1 MNNMK
6 KILITVICL
15 SMLLL
20 MKTTRGQ
27 DIHFSQFTQVMANYN
42 PAFNGQFE
50 QMMKGTL
57 LHRRQWRGIGEG
69 YTTSG
74 FDAQYKLLS
83 LYGDNYLGFGLLVLQ
98 DQAGYAS
105 LKTFSVK
112 GSVAYHLVAGSNDML
127 SAGATIG
134 YEQRSM
140 NFEGLTWDSQYN
152 GVNYDPT
159 LDDRER
165 IIATKRGVA
174 DVGAGINW
182 RHKGKNRVA
191 LGYGIFH
198 ASQQRTMVARGN
210 DRLKLRSAFNASL
223 IKRYKHIDMK
233 YDALVQRQAG
243 AMEIMMGITGDY
255 RLGDDSRYTNV
266 KTSSIIRAGLFYR
279 VRDAIHPYI
288 GFDYK
293 RFAGISIGYDIRMRR
308 MPTIASR
315 PGGIEVTL
323 SYLGMPNRRR
333 MKVVH

>member
-1 MNNMK
+1 MK
-6 KILITVICL
+6 RFYILIFCL
-15 SMLLL
+15 AMLPLANVSYS
-20 MKTTRGQ
+20 Q
-27 DIHFSQFTQVMANYN
+27 DIHFSQFPNAMVLYN

-69 YTTSG
+69 FTTSG

-83 LYGDNYLGFGLLVLQ
+83 LYADTYLGFGLLVLQ
-98 DQAGYAS
+98 DNAGYAS

-112 GSVAYHLVAGSNDML
+112 GSVAYHMVTGSNDML

-140 NFEGLTWDSQYN
+140 NFDGLTWDSQYN

-159 LDDRER
+159 LDDKER
-165 IIATKRGVA
+165 IIAERRGVV

-182 RHKGKNRVA
+182 RHKGKNKVS

-198 ASQQRTMVARGN
+198 ANQQRTMVARGD
-210 DRLKLRSAFNASL
+210 DRLRVRSAFNASL
-223 IKRYKHIDMK
+223 VKRYKYIDMK
-233 YDALVQRQAG
+233 YDALVQRQSG
-243 AMEIMMGITGDY
+243 AMEIMLGITTDY

-266 KTSSIIRAGLFYR
+266 KTSSIIRVGVFYR
-279 VRDAIHPYI
+279 NRDAIHPYV

-293 RFAGISIGYDIRMRR
+293 RFAGISIGYDVRMRR
-308 MPTIASR
+308 MPAISSR
-315 PGGIEVTL
+315 PGGIELTI
-323 SYLGMPNRRR
+323 SYLGLPNRRR
-333 MKVVH
+333 MKVVY

>member
-1 MNNMK
+1 MK
-6 KILITVICL
+6 RFYRLILSLGLAISLTE
-15 SMLLL
+15 SFS
-20 MKTTRGQ
+20 Q
-27 DIHFSQFTQVMANYN
+27 DIHFSQFPNVMVLYN

-98 DQAGYAS
+98 DNAGFAS

-112 GSVAYHLVAGSNDML
+112 GSVAYHLIAGKNDML
-127 SAGATIG
+127 SAGGTIG

-140 NFEGLTWDSQYN
+140 NFDGLAWDSQYN

-159 LDDRER
+159 LDDKER
-165 IIATKRGVA
+165 IIAVKRGVV

-182 RHKGKNRVA
+182 RHKGKNRVS

-198 ASQQRTMVARGN
+198 AGQQRTMVARGD
-210 DRLKLRSAFNASL
+210 DRLRLRSAFNFSL
-223 IKRYKHIDMK
+223 IKRYEHIDMK
-233 YDALVQRQAG
+233 YDVLVQRQSG
-243 AMEIMMGITGDY
+243 AMEILLGLTSDY

-266 KTSSIIRAGLFYR
+266 KTSSVIRVGAFYR
-279 VRDAIHPYI
+279 LRDAIHPYI

-293 RFAGISIGYDIRMRR
+293 RFAGISIGYDIRMRK
-308 MPTIASR
+308 MPTISSR

-323 SYLGMPNRRR
+323 SYLGLPNRRR

>member
-1 MNNMK
+1 MK
-6 KILITVICL
+6 KLYVFLLCL
-15 SMLLL
+15 SMMLSAKW
-20 MKTTRGQ
+20 MFTQ
-27 DIHFSQFTQVMANYN
+27 DIHFSQFPNAMVQYN

-83 LYGDNYLGFGLLVLQ
+83 LYNDNYIGFGLLVLQ
-98 DQAGYAS
+98 DQAGFAS

-112 GSVAYHLVAGSNDML
+112 GSVAYHLLASSSDML

-140 NFEGLTWDSQYN
+140 NFDGLTWDSQYN

-159 LDDRER
+159 LDDKER
-165 IIATKRGVA
+165 IIATRRGVA
-174 DVGAGINW
+174 DIGAGINW
-182 RHKGKNRVA
+182 RHKGKNRVS

-198 ASQQRTMVARGN
+198 AGQQRTMVARGN
-210 DRLKLRSAFNASL
+210 DRLRLRSAFNAAFV
-223 IKRYKHIDMK
+223 KRYKHIDMK
-233 YDALVQRQAG
+233 YDALVQRQSG
-243 AMEIMMGITGDY
+243 AMEIMLGITGDY

-266 KTSSIIRAGLFYR
+266 RTSSIIRAGMFYR
-279 VRDAIHPYI
+279 YRDAIHPYV

-308 MPTIASR
+308 MPTIVSR

-323 SYLGMPNRRR
+323 TYLGLPNRRR